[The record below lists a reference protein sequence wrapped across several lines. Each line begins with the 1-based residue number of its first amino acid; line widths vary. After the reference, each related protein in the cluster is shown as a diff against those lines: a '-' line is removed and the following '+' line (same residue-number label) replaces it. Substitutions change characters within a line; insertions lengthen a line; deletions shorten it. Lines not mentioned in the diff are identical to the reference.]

1 MNTRFDTLTKFLAG
15 KPPWRKSRRQL
26 SGTHPGPTSNQQFN
40 FDELTKG
47 LAQAVSR
54 RQVLQWIVGGL
65 TGSVLVSLVGCA
77 PPQNCRAGQTLCDG
91 KCADTSQDPN
101 NCGTCAKVCTASQ
114 LCVNSSCTSGQT
126 VCFGTTTNLASD
138 RKNCGACGTFCT
150 EGQLCCNGKCTDP
163 SSDSANCGVC
173 ANVCSGTLHFTCINS
188 NCVSC
193 PPENTFCNT
202 GCADLMTDPKNCFAC
217 SNSCLSGEACIKGT
231 CSPCPPNRTVC
242 QGVCCPD
249 GQSCCNGRCTDVATD
264 DHNCGSCGFVCP
276 RGEMCGAGVCI
287 CKDIYCDAICTDP
300 KNDPQNCGMCGND
313 CPAFTPCCGSTCCN
327 IFDGHHKCCFLNT
340 TDPLNGDCSDLLVDP
355 KNCGGCGK
363 ACRSDQTCING
374 KCTPCPPQALCG
386 GQCVDLTS
394 DPKNCGSCKNVCPAA
409 QKFCVNGMCQQCP
422 TGQTLCGG
430 ICCTADQ
437 NCLNGTC
444 VCETQGKAN
453 CNGKCVDTMTDAHNC
468 GACGGDC
475 KTGLNFDFCVNGQ
488 CTYCPSGYGGCSG
501 MCSGGLIHCC
511 PFGNVDTPGACN
523 CVTGPGC
530 FGPVGCGHLVCP

>member
-355 KNCGGCGK
+355 KNCG
-363 ACRSDQTCING
+363 
-374 KCTPCPPQALCG
+374 
-386 GQCVDLTS
+386 
-394 DPKNCGSCKNVCPAA
+394 SCKNVCPAA

-468 GACGGDC
+468 GVCGGDC
-475 KTGLNFDFCVNGQ
+475 KTGLNSDSCVNGQ

-501 MCSGGLIHCC
+501 MCSGGLIHW
-511 PFGNVDTPGACN
+511 DTWFVHRCS
-523 CVTGPGC
+523 
-530 FGPVGCGHLVCP
+530 